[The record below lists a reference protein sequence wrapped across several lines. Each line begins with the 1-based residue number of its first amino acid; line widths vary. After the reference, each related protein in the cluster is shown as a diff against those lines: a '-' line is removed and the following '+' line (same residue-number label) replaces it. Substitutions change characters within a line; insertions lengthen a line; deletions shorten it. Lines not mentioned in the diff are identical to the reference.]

1 MDFTLNKYLE
11 ILTELIRCGYEF
23 QTFASFIKNPK
34 TKAVILRHDVDLLP
48 KKFLSICTIT
58 IRTKYP

>member
-23 QTFASFIKNPK
+23 QTFASFIKKPK

-48 KKFLSICTIT
+48 KIL
-58 IRTKYP
+58 